1 MENCIFCKIAAG
13 LIPSKKVFEDEHV
26 IAFHDINP
34 QAPVHVLLV
43 PKKHLVTFADIGPED
58 GPLMVSMAR
67 AAKEAAAATG
77 VLESGYRLLVNN
89 GPDAHQE
96 VLHLHMHLFG
106 GRDLS
111 WMIRRPKSEIGG

>member
-13 LIPSKKVFEDEHV
+13 SIPCKKVWEDENV
-26 IAFHDINP
+26 VVFHDINP
-34 QAPVHVLLV
+34 QAPVHLLIV
-43 PKKHLVTFADIGPED
+43 PKKHLVTFADFTEAD
-58 GPLMVSMAR
+58 GPVLTSMAKGAR
-67 AAKEAAAATG
+67 EGALATG

-96 VLHLHMHLFG
+96 VMHVHMHLFG

-111 WMIRRPKSEIGG
+111 WMIRRPKSELG